1 MRVWLTMIGLLVAL
15 GVVGLMAKQ
24 QMKALPHKA
33 PAVSAASPDA
43 PSNGAPATPATP
55 QQVQDDF
62 RRQLD
67 DAVQSRTMPNDE
79 K

>member
-1 MRVWLTMIGLLVAL
+1 MRVWFTVIGLLVAL
-15 GVVGLMAKQ
+15 GVVGLLAKQ

-33 PAVSAASPDA
+33 PATSATPPAASAAA
-43 PSNGAPATPATP
+43 APATPATP

-67 DAVQSRTMPNDE
+67 AAVQSRTMPNDA